1 MSRIKHTYGVVFSED
16 TVSARSLLQ
25 DTQKYYLKLVDDEFS
40 EPRYNLPPKR
50 FQESKKSG
58 ISPAFET
65 TPARDPND
73 RKNDRYNKKP

>member
-1 MSRIKHTYGVVFSED
+1 MSRIKHTYGVVFSE
-16 TVSARSLLQ
+16 TVSAGVLLQ

-65 TPARDPND
+65 TPARGPED